1 MSINGIFETGRRSLL
16 AYQSAMNTTSKN
28 ISGVNQAGFSRR
40 RVDFTS
46 LTFGLPNQPGVSIGL
61 NANQIVRVRQSFL
74 DQQYWTEMQNLG
86 KYSTDELLL
95 TQLEQVFAE
104 NTDAGLS
111 NVLSEFWAAWN
122 DLANDPES
130 ESTRVIVRDKAVL
143 LTNAF
148 NRISGDLQDMQEQ
161 LVQDLDGKIN
171 RINEILHRIAQ
182 INKQMAINKSPD
194 LLDERDRLVTELS
207 SLMDV
212 TVKEKESGQ
221 VVVASGGLILTS
233 GNEVNELN
241 LQIEHS
247 NTRMKVKI
255 QVANFN
261 RELDLE
267 FGEIGSLVETV
278 NGRINDYLDALDT
291 LAVSIAQQVNQIHS
305 RGYSAS
311 GVTGTNFF
319 ANDVSGASNFRLNP
333 AVRRDPNLIATRK
346 ASEAVGDGS
355 VALAISDLQ
364 FSSIVNNQRVS
375 EFYNSLLTRIG
386 NEVQQSEFLHQT
398 EQKIVDQLQNQIE
411 SISGVSLDE
420 EMVRLS
426 QYQQA
431 YEAAGKVIKTVDEM
445 VQTLLNIV

>member
-1 MSINGIFETGRRSLL
+1 MSIKGIFETGRRSLL
-16 AYQSAMNTTSKN
+16 AYQAAMNTTSQN
-28 ISGVNQAGFSRR
+28 ISGVNQAGYSRR

-46 LTFGLPNQPGVSIGL
+46 LTIGLPNQPGVSIGL

-86 KYSTDELLL
+86 RYGTDELLL
-95 TQLEQVFAE
+95 TQLEQIFAE

-143 LTNAF
+143 LTNTF
-148 NRISGDLQDMQEQ
+148 NRISSDLEGMQEQ
-161 LVQDLDGKIN
+161 LVQDLDGKIS
-171 RINEILHRIAQ
+171 RVNEIIHRIAQ
-182 INKQMAINKSPD
+182 VNKQMSINKSPD

-207 SLMDV
+207 GLMDIS
-212 TVKEKESGQ
+212 VKEKENGQ
-221 VVVASGGLILTS
+221 ITISSGGLILTS
-233 GNEVNELN
+233 GAEINDLSLRVERQDGRLKVSVQVENLN
-241 LQIEHS
+241 RDLSLQ
-247 NTRMKVKI
+247 
-255 QVANFN
+255 
-261 RELDLE
+261 
-267 FGEIGSLVETV
+267 FGEIGSLLETI
-278 NGRINDYLDALDT
+278 NGRITSYLDALDS
-291 LAVSIAQQVNQIHS
+291 LAVNIAQQVNLIHS
-305 RGYSAS
+305 QGYSAN
-311 GVTGTNFF
+311 GTTGTNFF
-319 ANDVSGASNFRLNP
+319 ADDVTGASNFRLNP

-364 FSSIVNNQRVS
+364 FSNIVNNQRVS
-375 EFYNSLLTRIG
+375 EYYNALLTRIG
-386 NEVQQSEFLHQT
+386 NEVQQSQFLHQT